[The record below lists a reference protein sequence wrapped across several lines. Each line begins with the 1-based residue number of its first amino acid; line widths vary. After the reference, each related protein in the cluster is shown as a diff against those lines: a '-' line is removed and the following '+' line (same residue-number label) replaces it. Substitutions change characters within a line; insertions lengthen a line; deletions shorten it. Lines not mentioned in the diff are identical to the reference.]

1 MAWGDAAAEQHEKD
15 QPTEVWIPT
24 PEERKHSDA
33 ALVRAYALGHA
44 HARDRVTPI
53 AEDWLLA
60 RSWYGEGDEPKAKFL
75 KPRTQFE
82 VLEHLSEIVLDADE
96 RRGD

>member
-1 MAWGDAAAEQHEKD
+1 MAWGDRAAEQHEKD
-15 QPTEVWIPT
+15 QPTEVRIPA

-44 HARDRVTPI
+44 HSRHVLTPEARD
-53 AEDWLLA
+53 WQCA
-60 RSWYGEGDEPKAKFL
+60 RRWFTDGDA
-75 KPRTQFE
+75 PRE
-82 VLEHLSEIVLDADE
+82 IPAEIVLDDAE